1 MEKKR
6 RIRIAID
13 GPGGAGKSSVA
24 REVAKRRGF
33 IYVDTGAL
41 YRAVGLFVARRGIAS
56 DDKEAIIA
64 CLPEI
69 DIAFIPDGDRGIMTL
84 GGEDVGGLIRTPEVS
99 LYASAVSAIPEV
111 REALLDLQKKF
122 AGDGGVVMDGRD
134 IGTVIIPDAELK
146 LFLTA
151 SPEVRAK
158 RRFLELEEKGTP
170 QPFEEVLADIVKR
183 DKADSEREIAP
194 LKPAEASIVFVND
207 EYDLE
212 QTICYVLGLIDAVEH
227 IYGRGN

>member
-1 MEKKR
+1 MSEKRK
-6 RIRIAID
+6 IRIAID

-56 DDKEAIIA
+56 DDTAAIIA
-64 CLPEI
+64 CLPEV

-84 GGEDVGGLIRTPEVS
+84 CGEDVGGQIRTPEAS
-99 LYASAVSAIPEV
+99 LYASAVSKIPEV
-111 REALLDLQKKF
+111 REALLDMQRKF
-122 AGDGGVVMDGRD
+122 ADEGGVVMDGRD

-151 SPEVRAK
+151 SPEERAK

-170 QPFEEVLADIVKR
+170 QPYEDVLADIIKR

-194 LKPAEASIVFVND
+194 LKPAEDSIVFVND

-212 QTICYVLGLIDAVEH
+212 QTICYVLGLIDATNH
-227 IYGRGN
+227 IYEREN

>member
-6 RIRIAID
+6 RIRVAID

-24 REVAKRRGF
+24 REVAKRRGL
-33 IYVDTGAL
+33 IYVDTGAM

-56 DDKEAIIA
+56 DDTEAIIA

-69 DIAFIPDGDRGIMTL
+69 DIAFIPDGDRGVMTL
-84 GGEDVGGLIRTPEVS
+84 CGEDVGGQIRTPEAS
-99 LYASAVSAIPEV
+99 LYASAVSQIPEV
-111 REALLDLQKKF
+111 REALLDMQRKF
-122 AGDGGVVMDGRD
+122 ASGGGVVMDGRD

-146 LFLTA
+146 LFITA

-170 QPFEEVLADIVKR
+170 QPYEEVLADIIKR
-183 DKADSEREIAP
+183 DKNDSERAIAP
-194 LKPAEASIVFVND
+194 LRPAEDSIVFVND

-212 QTICYVLGLIDAVEH
+212 QTICYVLGLIDATDH
-227 IYGRGN
+227 IYGRRS

>member
-41 YRAVGLFVARRGIAS
+41 YRAVGLFVARRGIAT
-56 DDKEAIIA
+56 DDKAAIIA

-84 GGEDVGGLIRTPEVS
+84 CGEDVGGQIRTPEVS

-122 AGDGGVVMDGRD
+122 AEDGGVVMDGRD
-134 IGTVIIPDAELK
+134 IGTIIIPDAELK

-170 QPFEEVLADIVKR
+170 QPYEDVLADIIKR

-194 LKPAEASIVFVND
+194 LKPADDSIVFVND

-227 IYGRGN
+227 FYGREN